1 MDRLQAMQVFTRIVE
16 LNSFSRAADSL
27 NLPHATATTLIQG
40 LEARLR
46 VRLMQRTTRKLN
58 LTPEGSDY
66 YEHCVRILGEISE
79 KEDALAGIG
88 RSPTGKLRVEIP
100 ESIGRSIIVPK
111 ISDFTR
117 QYPDI
122 ELMIGLDDKPVDDGV
137 DCAIRTGNLE
147 DSSLVVR
154 RLGELQTL
162 TAASPIYLER
172 HGIPVSLDDLKRHLA
187 VGYFSS
193 KTGKILDMSFVR
205 DKRVVRIKMA
215 GGVAVNDAEAYVTCG
230 LEGLG
235 IIQAPRFMLLPHI
248 ESGSLVE
255 LFQHS
260 KPPALPIS
268 AVYPR
273 NRHLASKVRV
283 FVDWAVQLFENCTLV
298 SCRPQI
304 DVSPAP
310 RLAAAPRKNATTLV
324 EESSEEVMV

>member
-27 NLPHATATTLIQG
+27 NLPHATATILIQG

-58 LTPEGSDY
+58 LTPEGSEY
-66 YEHCVRILGEISE
+66 YEHCVRILAEISE
-79 KEDALAGIG
+79 KEDALSGIG
-88 RSPTGKLRVEIP
+88 RSPKGKLRIAIP
-100 ESIGRSIIVPK
+100 ELIGRSIIVPQ
-111 ISDFTR
+111 IGDFTQ

-122 ELMIGLDDKPVDDGV
+122 DLMIGLDDKPVEDGV

-172 HGIPVSLDDLKRHLA
+172 HGMPASLDDLKRHLA
-187 VGYFSS
+187 VRYFSS

-205 DKRVVRIKMA
+205 DKRVVSVKM
-215 GGVAVNDAEAYVTCG
+215 GRGVAVNDAEAYVICG
-230 LEGLG
+230 LKGLG
-235 IIQAPRFMLLPHI
+235 IVQAPRFMLLPHI

-255 LFQHS
+255 LFPHS

-283 FVDWAVQLFENCTLV
+283 FVDWAVQLFANRTLM
-298 SCRPQI
+298 SCGPQI
-304 DVSPAP
+304 DIGLAP
-310 RLAAAPRKNATTLV
+310 RPAAAPRKIATTLV
-324 EESSEEVMV
+324 EESGEEVMV